1 VKGGHDE
8 PTALQRTKARSEG
21 PRKGPAFL
29 TVLTGELVGTVYELT
44 LGQTLIGRSEVAQVQ
59 LPDDGVS
66 RRHAKIVRESDG
78 SAKIVDLDS
87 TNGTYINGR
96 RVHAEGLREG
106 DRIRIGQ
113 SATLDFRYEYR
124 ESGLI
129 GVPPSRDTADV
140 VVPVTRPSSDLLR
153 GGYDNLAGAFD
164 SLNKLSAR
172 QPPQDG
178 RPVPQVAKASRPD
191 TKPLPQAVTPAPQAA
206 KHSPQAAK
214 PAPQDPKQGQHDAA
228 ISTYRRTL
236 QIRELKFGKD
246 HPAVASILDSLGV
259 SLQDAGEY
267 EEALEQHQRALV
279 IYEAQTRPPRETGHV
294 LAHLGR
300 CLLSLG
306 QGIEALA
313 QLERAHAMLRSHGA
327 SSAELAR
334 VRFAMA
340 KALQHLDR
348 DRDRMLDL
356 ARLARDAFAAG
367 GTATREPYAEV
378 RRWLQEHGEA

>member
-1 VKGGHDE
+1 VKGGQDE
-8 PTALQRTKARSEG
+8 QTAIQRTKARPEG

-29 TVLTGELVGTVYELT
+29 TVISGEMVGTVYELP
-44 LGQTLIGRSEVAQVQ
+44 LGQTLIGRSEVAQVR

-78 SAKIVDLDS
+78 SAKIVDLES

-124 ESGLI
+124 ESGVI
-129 GVPPSRDTADV
+129 GTSRESVD
-140 VVPVTRPSSDLLR
+140 VPVPAPRSDTVDVPVATSKRPASDAMR
-153 GGYDNLAGAFD
+153 GGYENIAGALD
-164 SLNKLSAR
+164 SLSKVYS
-172 QPPQDG
+172 
-178 RPVPQVAKASRPD
+178 
-191 TKPLPQAVTPAPQAA
+191 
-206 KHSPQAAK
+206 
-214 PAPQDPKQGQHDAA
+214 KQGQHEAA
-228 ISTYRRTL
+228 ITTYRRTL
-236 QIRELKFGKD
+236 QIRELKFGKE
-246 HPAVASILDSLGV
+246 HPAVASILDSLGAA
-259 SLQDAGEY
+259 LLDAGEN
-267 EEALEQHQRALV
+267 EESLDHHQRALA

-294 LAHLGR
+294 LANLGR

-306 QGIEALA
+306 RGTDALA
-313 QLERAHAMLRSHGA
+313 AFERSHAMLRSHGA

-334 VRFAMA
+334 VRFGMA
-340 KALQHLDR
+340 QALQHLGR

-367 GTATREPYAEV
+367 GTTTREHYAEV
-378 RRWLQEHGEA
+378 RRWLQTQGEG

>member
-1 VKGGHDE
+1 MKGGHDE
-8 PTALQRTKARSEG
+8 QTAIQRTKARPEG

-29 TVLTGELVGTVYELT
+29 TVISGEMVGTVFELP

-124 ESGLI
+124 DSSVVNVPTRESAD
-129 GVPPSRDTADV
+129 VPVAPSKRPPSDAM
-140 VVPVTRPSSDLLR
+140 R
-153 GGYDNLAGAFD
+153 GSYENLAGALD
-164 SLNKLSAR
+164 SLSKIQAR
-172 QPPQDG
+172 
-178 RPVPQVAKASRPD
+178 
-191 TKPLPQAVTPAPQAA
+191 
-206 KHSPQAAK
+206 
-214 PAPQDPKQGQHDAA
+214 QGQHEAA
-228 ISTYRRTL
+228 IATYRRTL
-236 QIRELKFGKD
+236 QIRELKFGKE
-246 HPAVASILDSLGV
+246 HPAVASILDSLGAA
-259 SLQDAGEY
+259 LQDAGESQ
-267 EEALEQHQRALV
+267 EAFEHHQRALA
-279 IYEAQTRPPRETGHV
+279 IYEAQPRPPRETGHV

-300 CLLSLG
+300 CLLALDRG
-306 QGIEALA
+306 TEALSA
-313 QLERAHAMLRSHGA
+313 YERSHALLRSHGA

-334 VRFAMA
+334 VRFGMA
-340 KALQHLDR
+340 QALFELGK

-367 GTATREPYAEV
+367 GTTTRELYAEV
-378 RRWLQEHGEA
+378 RRWLQDRGEG

>member
-8 PTALQRTKARSEG
+8 KTALQRTKARSGG

-29 TVLTGELVGTVYELT
+29 TVISGEMVGTIFELP
-44 LGQTLIGRSEVAQVQ
+44 LGQTLIGRSEVAQVR

-66 RRHAKIVRESDG
+66 RRHAKIVREADG

-124 ESGLI
+124 DSSLI
-129 GVPPSRDTADV
+129 GIPAPMRDTADI
-140 VVPVTRPSSDLLR
+140 PIAQPKRASSDAIV
-153 GGYDNLAGAFD
+153 GSYDNLAGAFD
-164 SLNKLSAR
+164 SLGK
-172 QPPQDG
+172 
-178 RPVPQVAKASRPD
+178 VAK
-191 TKPLPQAVTPAPQAA
+191 QAP
-206 KHSPQAAK
+206 S
-214 PAPQDPKQGQHDAA
+214 DAA
-228 ISTYRRTL
+228 ITTYRRTL
-236 QIRELKFGKD
+236 QIRELKFGKE
-246 HPAVASILDSLGV
+246 HPAVASILDSLGAA
-259 SLQDAGEY
+259 LQDAGEHD
-267 EEALEQHQRALV
+267 EALEHHQRALT

-300 CLLSLG
+300 CLLSLRRG
-306 QGIEALA
+306 TDALA
-313 QLERAHAMLRSHGA
+313 AYERAHATLRSHGA

-334 VRFAMA
+334 VRFGMA
-340 KALQHLDR
+340 EALLDLGR

-367 GTATREPYAEV
+367 GTTTREQYAEV
-378 RRWLQEHGEA
+378 RRWLQAQGEG

>member
-1 VKGGHDE
+1 MKGGHDE
-8 PTALQRTKARSEG
+8 KTALQRTRARPEG

-29 TVLTGELVGTVYELT
+29 TVISGEMVGTIFELP
-44 LGQTLIGRSEVAQVQ
+44 LGQTLIGRSEVAQVR

-66 RRHAKIVRESDG
+66 RRHAKIVREADG
-78 SAKIVDLDS
+78 SAKIVDLES

-124 ESGLI
+124 DSSLI
-129 GVPPSRDTADV
+129 GVAAPMRDTADI
-140 VVPVTRPSSDLLR
+140 PIAQPKRASSDAVMV

-164 SLNKLSAR
+164 SLSKI
-172 QPPQDG
+172 
-178 RPVPQVAKASRPD
+178 
-191 TKPLPQAVTPAPQAA
+191 
-206 KHSPQAAK
+206 
-214 PAPQDPKQGQHDAA
+214 KQGQHEAA

-246 HPAVASILDSLGV
+246 HPAVASILDSLGAA
-259 SLQDAGEY
+259 LQDAGEHD
-267 EEALEQHQRALV
+267 EALEHHQRALM

-300 CLLSLG
+300 CLLSIG
-306 QGIEALA
+306 RGTDALA
-313 QLERAHAMLRSHGA
+313 SYERAHAMLRSHGA

-334 VRFAMA
+334 VRFGMA
-340 KALQHLDR
+340 EALLHLGR

-367 GTATREPYAEV
+367 GTTTRDQYAEV
-378 RRWLQEHGEA
+378 RRWLQAQGEG

>member
-8 PTALQRTKARSEG
+8 QTAIQRTKARPEG

-29 TVLTGELVGTVYELT
+29 TVISGEMVGTVFELP
-44 LGQTLIGRSEVAQVQ
+44 LGQTLIGRSEVAQVR

-78 SAKIVDLDS
+78 SAKIVDLES

-124 ESGLI
+124 ESS
-129 GVPPSRDTADV
+129 VMSTSTRDTADV
-140 VVPVTRPSSDLLR
+140 PIGGSKRASSDAMIN
-153 GGYDNLAGAFD
+153 GSYENIAGALD
-164 SLNKLSAR
+164 SLSK
-172 QPPQDG
+172 
-178 RPVPQVAKASRPD
+178 VQV
-191 TKPLPQAVTPAPQAA
+191 QA
-206 KHSPQAAK
+206 
-214 PAPQDPKQGQHDAA
+214 KQGHHEAA
-228 ISTYRRTL
+228 VSTYRRTL
-236 QIRELKFGKD
+236 QIRELKFGKE
-246 HPAVASILDSLGV
+246 HPAVASILDSLGAA
-259 SLQDAGEY
+259 LQDAGES
-267 EEALEQHQRALV
+267 EEALEHHQRALA
-279 IYEAQTRPPRETGHV
+279 IYESQTRPPRETGHV

-300 CLLSLG
+300 CLLSLTRG
-306 QGIEALA
+306 TEALSA
-313 QLERAHAMLRSHGA
+313 YERAHATLRSHGA

-334 VRFAMA
+334 VRFGMA
-340 KALQHLDR
+340 QALHHLGK

-367 GTATREPYAEV
+367 GTTTRELYAEV
-378 RRWLQEHGEA
+378 RRWLHDRGEG

>member
-1 VKGGHDE
+1 MKGGQDE
-8 PTALQRTKARSEG
+8 KTAIQRTRARPEG

-29 TVLTGELVGTVYELT
+29 TVISGEMVGTMFELP
-44 LGQTLIGRSEVAQVQ
+44 LGQTVIGRSEVAQVR

-66 RRHAKIVRESDG
+66 RRHAKIVREADG

-124 ESGLI
+124 DSGLI
-129 GVPPSRDTADV
+129 GSATRDSSRDTADIPT
-140 VVPVTRPSSDLLR
+140 VPPARPSSDAIR
-153 GGYDNLAGAFD
+153 GSYENLAGALD
-164 SLNKLSAR
+164 SLSK
-172 QPPQDG
+172 
-178 RPVPQVAKASRPD
+178 VY
-191 TKPLPQAVTPAPQAA
+191 T
-206 KHSPQAAK
+206 
-214 PAPQDPKQGQHDAA
+214 KQGQHEAA

-236 QIRELKFGKD
+236 QIRELKFGKE
-246 HPAVASILDSLGV
+246 HPAVASILDSLGAA
-259 SLQDAGEY
+259 LQDAGER
-267 EEALEQHQRALV
+267 EQALEHHERSLA

-294 LAHLGR
+294 LANLGR
-300 CLLSLG
+300 CLLSLDRST
-306 QGIEALA
+306 EALA
-313 QLERAHAMLRSHGA
+313 AFERAHAMLRSHGA

-334 VRFAMA
+334 VRFGMA
-340 KALQHLDR
+340 QALFELGR

-367 GTATREPYAEV
+367 GTNTRELYAEV
-378 RRWLQEHGEA
+378 RRWLQDRGES

>member
-1 VKGGHDE
+1 MKGGHDE
-8 PTALQRTKARSEG
+8 QTAIQRTKARPEG

-29 TVLTGELVGTVYELT
+29 TVISGEMVGTVFELP
-44 LGQTLIGRSEVAQVQ
+44 LGQTLIGRSEVALVR

-78 SAKIVDLDS
+78 SAKIVDLES

-124 ESGLI
+124 ESSVMN
-129 GVPPSRDTADV
+129 VPTHDAADV
-140 VVPVTRPSSDLLR
+140 PVASRRPTSDAMS
-153 GGYDNLAGAFD
+153 GSYENLAGALD
-164 SLNKLSAR
+164 SLSKVYS
-172 QPPQDG
+172 
-178 RPVPQVAKASRPD
+178 
-191 TKPLPQAVTPAPQAA
+191 
-206 KHSPQAAK
+206 
-214 PAPQDPKQGQHDAA
+214 KQGQHEAA

-236 QIRELKFGKD
+236 EIRELKFGKE
-246 HPAVASILDSLGV
+246 HPAVASILDSLGAA
-259 SLQDAGEY
+259 LQDAGEND
-267 EEALEQHQRALV
+267 EALEHHRRALG

-306 QGIEALA
+306 RGTEALGA
-313 QLERAHAMLRSHGA
+313 YERAHAMLRSHGA

-334 VRFAMA
+334 VRFGMA
-340 KALQHLDR
+340 QALHHLGK
-348 DRDRMLDL
+348 DRDRMMDL

-367 GTATREPYAEV
+367 GTTTRELYAEV
-378 RRWLQEHGEA
+378 RRWLQERGEG

>member
-1 VKGGHDE
+1 VKGGQDE
-8 PTALQRTKARSEG
+8 QTAIQRTKARPEG

-29 TVLTGELVGTVYELT
+29 TVISGELVGTVFELA

-78 SAKIVDLDS
+78 SAKIVDLES

-124 ESGLI
+124 ESGV
-129 GVPPSRDTADV
+129 VPLQSRESRESAD
-140 VVPVTRPSSDLLR
+140 VPVTTKRPSSDLIR
-153 GGYDNLAGAFD
+153 ASTYENLAGTLD
-164 SLNKLSAR
+164 SLSK
-172 QPPQDG
+172 
-178 RPVPQVAKASRPD
+178 VYV
-191 TKPLPQAVTPAPQAA
+191 
-206 KHSPQAAK
+206 
-214 PAPQDPKQGQHDAA
+214 KQGQHEAA
-228 ISTYRRTL
+228 IATYRRTL
-236 QIRELKFGKD
+236 QIREVKFGKE
-246 HPAVASILDSLGV
+246 HPAVASILDSLGEA
-259 SLQDAGEY
+259 LQDAGVLD
-267 EEALEQHQRALV
+267 EALGSHQRALA
-279 IYEAQTRPPRETGHV
+279 IYEAQPRPPREMGHV

-306 QGIEALA
+306 RGTESLA
-313 QLERAHAMLRSHGA
+313 SYERAHATLRAHGA

-334 VRFAMA
+334 VRFGMA
-340 KALQHLDR
+340 KALQHLGR
-348 DRDRMLDL
+348 DRERMLDL

-367 GTATREPYAEV
+367 GTSTREPYAEV
-378 RRWLQEHGEA
+378 RRWLQEQGVD

>member
-1 VKGGHDE
+1 MKGGHDE
-8 PTALQRTKARSEG
+8 QTAIQRTKARNEG
-21 PRKGPAFL
+21 PRRGPAFL
-29 TVLTGELVGTVYELT
+29 TVLTGELVGTVFELT
-44 LGQTLIGRSEVAQVQ
+44 LGQSLIGRAEMAQVR

-96 RVHAEGLREG
+96 RIHAEGLREG
-106 DRIRIGQ
+106 DRIRVGQ

-129 GVPPSRDTADV
+129 GLPSRETADV
-140 VVPVTRPSSDLLR
+140 IVPVKRPSSDLLR
-153 GGYDNLAGAFD
+153 GSYDNLAGAFD
-164 SLNKLSAR
+164 SLSKVSAK
-172 QPPQDG
+172 QGPQD
-178 RPVPQVAKASRPD
+178 
-191 TKPLPQAVTPAPQAA
+191 
-206 KHSPQAAK
+206 AK
-214 PAPQDPKQGQHDAA
+214 PGPQDARPGKQDAKRGSPDPKQGQHDAA

-259 SLQDAGEY
+259 ALQDAGEHD
-267 EEALEQHQRALV
+267 EALEQHQRALL

-306 QGIEALA
+306 KGIEALA

-340 KALQHLDR
+340 RALQHLDR

-367 GTATREPYAEV
+367 GTSTREPYAEV
-378 RRWLQEHGEA
+378 RRWLQEQGEA

>member
-1 VKGGHDE
+1 MKGGHDE
-8 PTALQRTKARSEG
+8 QTAIQRTKARPEG

-29 TVLTGELVGTVYELT
+29 TVISGEMVGTMFELP
-44 LGQTLIGRSEVAQVQ
+44 LGQTLIGRSEVAQVR

-78 SAKIVDLDS
+78 SAKIVDLES

-96 RVHAEGLREG
+96 RIHAEGLREG

-124 ESGLI
+124 ESS
-129 GVPPSRDTADV
+129 VMNMPTRDTADV
-140 VVPVTRPSSDLLR
+140 PVAGKRPSSDAMS
-153 GGYDNLAGAFD
+153 GSYENLAGALD
-164 SLNKLSAR
+164 SLSKVYS
-172 QPPQDG
+172 
-178 RPVPQVAKASRPD
+178 
-191 TKPLPQAVTPAPQAA
+191 
-206 KHSPQAAK
+206 
-214 PAPQDPKQGQHDAA
+214 KQGQYEAA

-236 QIRELKFGKD
+236 EIRELKFGKE
-246 HPAVASILDSLGV
+246 HPAVASILDSLGA
-259 SLQDAGEY
+259 SLQDAGEN
-267 EEALEQHQRALV
+267 EEALEHHQRALG

-306 QGIEALA
+306 RGTEALSA
-313 QLERAHAMLRSHGA
+313 YERAHAMLRSHGA

-334 VRFAMA
+334 VRFGMA
-340 KALQHLDR
+340 QALHHLGK

-367 GTATREPYAEV
+367 GTTTRELYAEV
-378 RRWLQEHGEA
+378 RRWLQERGEG

>member
-1 VKGGHDE
+1 MKGGYDE
-8 PTALQRTKARSEG
+8 QTALQRTKARPEG

-29 TVLTGELVGTVYELT
+29 TVISGELVGTVFELT

-96 RVHAEGLREG
+96 RIHAEGLREG

-124 ESGLI
+124 ESSVI
-129 GVPPSRDTADV
+129 EVPTKERDTADV
-140 VVPVTRPSSDLLR
+140 PVATKRPSSDLVR
-153 GGYDNLAGAFD
+153 SNTYDNLAGTLD
-164 SLNKLSAR
+164 SLSK
-172 QPPQDG
+172 
-178 RPVPQVAKASRPD
+178 VY
-191 TKPLPQAVTPAPQAA
+191 T
-206 KHSPQAAK
+206 
-214 PAPQDPKQGQHDAA
+214 KQGQHEAA
-228 ISTYRRTL
+228 VATYRRTL
-236 QIRELKFGKD
+236 QIREVKFGKD
-246 HPAVASILDSLGV
+246 HPAVAAILDSLG
-259 SLQDAGEY
+259 
-267 EEALEQHQRALV
+267 EALQEANELDEALVCLQRALV
-279 IYEAQTRPPRETGHV
+279 IYEAQARPPREMGHV

-300 CLLSLG
+300 CLLALGRGTDSL
-306 QGIEALA
+306 AA
-313 QLERAHAMLRSHGA
+313 YERAHATLRAHGA

-334 VRFAMA
+334 VRFGMA
-340 KALQHLDR
+340 KALQHLGR

-378 RRWLQEHGEA
+378 RRWLQQQGAD